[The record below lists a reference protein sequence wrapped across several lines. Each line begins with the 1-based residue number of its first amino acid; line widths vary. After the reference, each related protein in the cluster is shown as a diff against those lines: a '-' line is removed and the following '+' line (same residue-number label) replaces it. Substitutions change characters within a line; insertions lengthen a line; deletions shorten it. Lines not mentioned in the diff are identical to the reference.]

1 MKKHFWRKT
10 TAMALSTVLAASS
23 LPMLGSLTAGAI
35 QVPQSIPMSNDF
47 YYKNESL
54 QPYGACFQA
63 EELRNWTPD
72 NDPDARYNQSG
83 VALKDRWMGPNVNP
97 NASRDAK
104 VYPLAMSN
112 PRASEGPSQ
121 GGDGDF
127 VYAFT
132 NFQYVD
138 TYNFWGGSS
147 AEGAIAIPSPEHID
161 SAHRNGVPA
170 TGTIFIPWG
179 DSQYGNEFIRQ
190 MMEQDDQGNFIMADK
205 LIEIAEYYGFEGYI
219 INHES
224 GGHNKFKD
232 FLAYIQQKKPDGF
245 TMTWYNGSGTL
256 TSGSVTSWMQDGDKR
271 INDEWWLDMSWGSID
286 STIAAAK
293 QNNRSPFDIHAS
305 WEYFPYLGKGGRID
319 SLIGADQKLK
329 VSLGI
334 LSPTVTLT
342 QSSDSSD
349 FQNVQDQTLWV
360 GPTFDPRSTTR
371 GSVWPGFANLI
382 ADQTPI
388 IGSEFVTTFTTGNGY
403 KFYENG
409 VVTGKENGWYNRS
422 MTGVLPT
429 WRWIIDSE
437 GQKLE
442 GSIDYNDAYFAG
454 TSLKFNG
461 NLDAGKANHIKLYSA
476 QLDIEDDSKL
486 SVTYKT
492 PANKGVKMSV
502 GLCFGDTYDD
512 ANFKFYDVDTTTD
525 GEWTTATVDLGEDAG
540 KTAIA
545 ISMKFASDADVSD
558 YAINIGRL
566 AITTAEAD
574 AVAPEKVTGVTYDE
588 VIYPTDTTAE
598 ARVYWDKAKNADMYE
613 VRRIHADG
621 SKEFIGSTP
630 NNAYY
635 FGNFAKDGDESS
647 FYFEITPVSENGT
660 AGEVTTLKFKW
671 PNETNGF
678 APIQE
683 AGENIA
689 LKKPAVSTIR
699 CEGDGPVDKLND
711 GVITLSKW
719 CGQAHVDRGAAV
731 IDLGEE
737 RDISRWVVYHANC
750 RGAGEGVAFNTID
763 FDLMYAPDD
772 GQPLLDGDTQA
783 SKNRVNAMA
792 FTTAD
797 VVNGNTD
804 DITDRNLSQPIKAR
818 YVKLNVRHSGSSP
831 WIAIRIYEFELYE
844 HNYTSAPTPLL
855 ARNVTVENN
864 EGATDRVTLNNVPMP
879 STTGNTGL
887 VKLYRSMD
895 DTEPFAQVKATQPNQ
910 SYRERNVGIAN
921 FTDLDLG
928 AEGGRLYYST
938 VVDGYA
944 AESPRYSVVIPPET
958 GEAIPTPEMTLEAT
972 AKGVQLNDAYGVMTL
987 SGLPEGTSLKVYDS
1001 ADSMIPILF
1010 ASEIPEG
1017 SDSIR
1022 MERIPLKKDGGT
1034 FYYVLSKDGSPDSER
1049 IAVNYENPADMAID
1063 ATTLPE
1069 LIEKYQ
1075 PVIDNK
1081 ADYVPSTFTAF
1092 EEAFGAAKAL
1102 MEEENVTAAQA
1113 EEARAAMMTAFASV
1127 RSIADTQRISEYIEE
1142 VESTHA
1148 YDQDYTEDEW
1158 NGYQTALNALKG
1170 LVNSTKDGTNPADK
1184 LAIEKARIA
1193 LDAAKAKLETPKSID
1208 ITPVAKQVRGARL
1221 NLADID
1227 YTVNGKGGSTV
1238 SQDVSWSLAGG
1249 NTSSGTYI
1257 STSIWYGSYLYIG
1270 SDEASRTVTLR
1281 ATSQQDSSVYA
1292 DLEITIRQQGAVI
1305 LPEIENAAIT
1315 ADKEAAFDDE
1325 TVTVT
1330 VTPNK
1335 GYRVK
1340 KGSLTMNGE
1349 PIENNTFVMPSA
1361 DANIE
1366 VVIEKAAVMDVIN
1379 AVIEK
1384 AEQLKAEGALE
1395 GTMEAVVTEFNAALE
1410 AAKAIDP
1417 ETAYQP
1423 DINAATVRLLSVM
1436 AKVDWKQGDK
1446 TVLEVA
1452 FEVAQSINDNLDL
1465 YVDAGKAEFTDAFN
1479 RAEELLASGN
1489 AWQDDIDAAVA
1500 DLIEAMSNM
1509 RMKANKDILNG
1520 MIEQAGALN
1529 LSGYTADSANAL
1541 KAALE
1546 NAKTVAQN
1554 DAATQDEVDAAV
1566 ANLAAARAGL
1576 VKANGGST
1584 QIPVQDTGDGSK
1596 PSAPTQTG
1604 DAGSM
1609 AAFGMMALAAAAVV
1623 LFKKK
1628 RG

>member
-1 MKKHFWRKT
+1 M
-10 TAMALSTVLAASS
+10 
-23 LPMLGSLTAGAI
+23 
-35 QVPQSIPMSNDF
+35 
-47 YYKNESL
+47 
-54 QPYGACFQA
+54 C
-63 EELRNWTPD
+63 
-72 NDPDARYNQSG
+72 
-83 VALKDRWMGPNVNP
+83 
-97 NASRDAK
+97 
-104 VYPLAMSN
+104 
-112 PRASEGPSQ
+112 
-121 GGDGDF
+121 
-127 VYAFT
+127 
-132 NFQYVD
+132 
-138 TYNFWGGSS
+138 
-147 AEGAIAIPSPEHID
+147 
-161 SAHRNGVPA
+161 
-170 TGTIFIPWG
+170 
-179 DSQYGNEFIRQ
+179 
-190 MMEQDDQGNFIMADK
+190 
-205 LIEIAEYYGFEGYI
+205 
-219 INHES
+219 
-224 GGHNKFKD
+224 
-232 FLAYIQQKKPDGF
+232 
-245 TMTWYNGSGTL
+245 
-256 TSGSVTSWMQDGDKR
+256 
-271 INDEWWLDMSWGSID
+271 
-286 STIAAAK
+286 
-293 QNNRSPFDIHAS
+293 
-305 WEYFPYLGKGGRID
+305 
-319 SLIGADQKLK
+319 
-329 VSLGI
+329 
-334 LSPTVTLT
+334 
-342 QSSDSSD
+342 SSD
-349 FQNVQDQTLWV
+349 L
-360 GPTFDPRSTTR
+360 
-371 GSVWPGFANLI
+371 
-382 ADQTPI
+382 
-388 IGSEFVTTFTTGNGY
+388 
-403 KFYENG
+403 
-409 VVTGKENGWYNRS
+409 
-422 MTGVLPT
+422 
-429 WRWIIDSE
+429 
-437 GQKLE
+437 
-442 GSIDYNDAYFAG
+442 
-454 TSLKFNG
+454 
-461 NLDAGKANHIKLYSA
+461 
-476 QLDIEDDSKL
+476 
-486 SVTYKT
+486 
-492 PANKGVKMSV
+492 
-502 GLCFGDTYDD
+502 
-512 ANFKFYDVDTTTD
+512 
-525 GEWTTATVDLGEDAG
+525 
-540 KTAIA
+540 
-545 ISMKFASDADVSD
+545 
-558 YAINIGRL
+558 
-566 AITTAEAD
+566 
-574 AVAPEKVTGVTYDE
+574 APEKVTGVTYDE

-1257 STSIWYGSYLYIG
+1257 SKIG
-1270 SDEASRTVTLR
+1270 R
-1281 ATSQQDSSVYA
+1281 AHV
-1292 DLEITIRQQGAVI
+1292 
-1305 LPEIENAAIT
+1305 
-1315 ADKEAAFDDE
+1315 
-1325 TVTVT
+1325 
-1330 VTPNK
+1330 
-1335 GYRVK
+1335 
-1340 KGSLTMNGE
+1340 
-1349 PIENNTFVMPSA
+1349 
-1361 DANIE
+1361 
-1366 VVIEKAAVMDVIN
+1366 
-1379 AVIEK
+1379 
-1384 AEQLKAEGALE
+1384 
-1395 GTMEAVVTEFNAALE
+1395 
-1410 AAKAIDP
+1410 
-1417 ETAYQP
+1417 
-1423 DINAATVRLLSVM
+1423 
-1436 AKVDWKQGDK
+1436 
-1446 TVLEVA
+1446 
-1452 FEVAQSINDNLDL
+1452 
-1465 YVDAGKAEFTDAFN
+1465 
-1479 RAEELLASGN
+1479 
-1489 AWQDDIDAAVA
+1489 
-1500 DLIEAMSNM
+1500 
-1509 RMKANKDILNG
+1509 
-1520 MIEQAGALN
+1520 
-1529 LSGYTADSANAL
+1529 
-1541 KAALE
+1541 
-1546 NAKTVAQN
+1546 
-1554 DAATQDEVDAAV
+1554 
-1566 ANLAAARAGL
+1566 
-1576 VKANGGST
+1576 
-1584 QIPVQDTGDGSK
+1584 
-1596 PSAPTQTG
+1596 
-1604 DAGSM
+1604 
-1609 AAFGMMALAAAAVV
+1609 
-1623 LFKKK
+1623 
-1628 RG
+1628 

>member
-1 MKKHFWRKT
+1 
-10 TAMALSTVLAASS
+10 MALSTVLAASS
-23 LPMLGSLTAGAI
+23 LPMLSGLTAEAI
-35 QVPQSIPMSNDF
+35 RVPQSIPMSNDF

-112 PRASEGPSQ
+112 PRASEGASQ

-190 MMEQDDQGNFIMADK
+190 MMEQDSQGNFIMADK
-205 LIEIAEYYGFEGYI
+205 LIEIAEYYGFDGYI

-224 GGHNKFKD
+224 GSHARFQD

-245 TMTWYNGSGTL
+245 TMAWYNGSGYL
-256 TSGSVTSWMQDGDKR
+256 NSDSINGWMQDGDRR
-271 INDEWWLDMSWGSID
+271 INDEWWLDMSWSNID
-286 STIAAAK
+286 ATVAAAK
-293 QNNRSPFDIHAS
+293 ANHRSPFDIHAS

-319 SLIGADQKLK
+319 PLIGADQKLK

-342 QSSDSSD
+342 QSKDSSD

-360 GPTFDPRSTTR
+360 GPTFDPRETDR
-371 GSVWPGFANLI
+371 GAVWPGFANLI
-382 ADQTPI
+382 ADRTPI

-409 VVTGKENGWYNRS
+409 QVTGKENGWYNRS

-437 GQKLE
+437 GQKLK

-454 TSLKFNG
+454 TSLKFDG

-476 QLDIEDDSKL
+476 QLDIKDDSKL

-512 ANFKFYDVDTTTD
+512 ANFKFYDVDTSTD

-545 ISMKFASDADVSD
+545 ISMKFASEADVTD
-558 YAINIGRL
+558 YAINIGRF
-566 AITTAEAD
+566 AVTTGEAD
-574 AVAPEKVTGVTYDE
+574 AVTPEKVTGVTYDE
-588 VIYPTDTTAE
+588 VIYPTDTSAE
-598 ARVYWDKAKNADMYE
+598 ARVYWDKAENAAMYE
-613 VRRIHADG
+613 VRRVHADG

-635 FGNFAKDGDESS
+635 FGKFEKDGDESS

-660 AGEVTTLKFKW
+660 AGEATTLKFKW

-689 LKKPAVSTIR
+689 LKKPAVSTIG

-719 CGQAHVDRGAAV
+719 CGTAHVDRGAAV

-737 RDISRWVVYHANC
+737 KDISRWVVYHANC
-750 RGAGEGVAFNTID
+750 RGAGEGVAYNTVD

-772 GQPLLDGDTQA
+772 GQPMLDGNTAA
-783 SKNRVNAMA
+783 SKARVAAMN
-792 FTTAD
+792 FSTAD
-797 VVNGNTD
+797 AVNGNTD
-804 DITDRNLSQPIKAR
+804 DVTDRNLSEPIKAR
-818 YVKLNVRHSGSSP
+818 YVKLNVRHSGTSP
-831 WIAIRIYEFELYE
+831 WVAIRIYEFELYE
-844 HNYTSAPTPLL
+844 HSYTSAPTPLL

-879 STTGNTGL
+879 NTDGNTGL
-887 VKLYRSMD
+887 VNLYRSMD
-895 DTEPFAQVKATQPNQ
+895 AEEPFAQVKATQPNL

-928 AEGGRLYYST
+928 ADGGRLYYST

-958 GEAIPTPEMTLEAT
+958 GEAIPAPTMTLEAT
-972 AKGVQLNDAYGVMTL
+972 TKGAQLKHAYGVMTL

-1017 SDSIR
+1017 SDTIR
-1022 MERIPLKKDGGT
+1022 MERIPLNKNGGT
-1034 FYYVLSKDGSPDSER
+1034 FYYVLSKEGSPDSER
-1049 IAVNYENPADMAID
+1049 VAVNYGNSAEMSID

-1075 PVIDNK
+1075 PTIDNK
-1081 ADYVPSTFTAF
+1081 ANYVPSTFTAF
-1092 EEAFGAAKAL
+1092 EEAFQAAKDL
-1102 MEEENVTAAQA
+1102 MNEDSVTAAQA
-1113 EEARAAMMTAFASV
+1113 EEARSNMMTAFASL
-1127 RSIADTQRISEYIEE
+1127 RSIANTQRVSEYMAE
-1142 VESTHA
+1142 VESTHP
-1148 YDQDYTEDEW
+1148 YDETYPEADW
-1158 NGYQTALNALKG
+1158 NNYQTALNNLKAMING
-1170 LVNSTKDGTNPADK
+1170 TEDGTNPVDK
-1184 LAIEKARIA
+1184 MAIEKARIA
-1193 LDAAKAKLETPKSID
+1193 LDAVKVKLEVPKSIE
-1208 ITPVAKQVRGARL
+1208 INSELKLNRGVSTSL
-1221 NLADID
+1221 DDVD
-1227 YTVNGKGGSTV
+1227 YTVIGKGGSIV
-1238 SQDVSWSLAGG
+1238 SQDVTWSLASG
-1249 NTSSGTYI
+1249 NTSSGTYVRNFYY
-1257 STSIWYGSYLYIG
+1257 TSILYIG
-1270 SDEASRTVTLR
+1270 ADETSRTIKVR
-1281 ATSQQDSSVYA
+1281 ATSKQDPSVYA
-1292 DLEITIRQQGAVI
+1292 DMDITIRQQGAVI
-1305 LPEIENAAIT
+1305 LPEIENATIT
-1315 ADKEAAFDDE
+1315 ASQDTAYDDE
-1325 TVTVT
+1325 VITIT
-1330 VTPNK
+1330 VTPDEH
-1335 GYRVK
+1335 YRVK
-1340 KGSLTMNGE
+1340 KGSLTMNGK
-1349 PIENNTFVMPSA
+1349 PIEGNTFVMPGS
-1361 DANIE
+1361 DANID
-1366 VVIEKAAVMDVIN
+1366 VVIEKAAVMDVLN

-1384 AEQLKAEGALE
+1384 AEQLKAGGALN
-1395 GTMEAVVTEFNAALE
+1395 GTMEAVVAEFNAALE

-1423 DINAATVRLLSVM
+1423 DINAATLRLLNAM
-1436 AKVDWKQGDK
+1436 AKVDWKQGNK

-1452 FEVAQSINDNLDL
+1452 IVVAQSINGNLDL
-1465 YVDAGKAEFTDAFN
+1465 YVDAGKPEFVAALA
-1479 RAEELLASGN
+1479 RAEELMASGN

-1500 DLIEAMSNM
+1500 DLIDAMNNM

-1520 MIEQAGALN
+1520 MIKQAGALD

-1541 KAALE
+1541 MAALD
-1546 NAKTVAQN
+1546 NAKAVATN
-1554 DAATQDEVDAAV
+1554 DNATQDEVDAAV
-1566 ANLAAARAGL
+1566 ANLAVARAGL
-1576 VKANGGST
+1576 VKVNGSNT
-1584 QIPVQDTGDGSK
+1584 QTPNAGDNKPVENTGDGSK
-1596 PSAPTQTG
+1596 PSTTTKTG

-1609 AAFGMMALAAAAVV
+1609 AAFGMMAMAAAAVV

-1628 RG
+1628 RS